1 MSKLILSGDT
11 SGTITLDAPAIA
23 GLNTMTL
30 AAATGTLSPK
40 VLSTAVS
47 ASGTSVDFTN
57 IPSWVTR
64 VTVMFQ
70 GVSLSG
76 TDNVL
81 VQIGSGSFTT
91 SGYVSTS
98 GRVKDA
104 SSANTDQSTSG
115 FICRVGL
122 AAGTLSGAMTIMQF
136 SSTAWVSNHS
146 AKMNTDEVVVGGGDI
161 SFAGAIDRVRITRT
175 GTNTFDAGSVNI
187 MYE

>member
-1 MSKLILSGDT
+1 MPM
-11 SGTITLDAPAIA
+11 TLDGSAGMTAPQGTVYN
-23 GLNTMTL
+23 GLQK
-30 AAATGTLSPK
+30 A
-40 VLSTAVS
+40 TAVG
-47 ASGTSVDFTN
+47 ASGTSIDFTN
-57 IPSWVTR
+57 IPSWVQR
-64 VTVMFQ
+64 VTIMFQ

-91 SGYVSTS
+91 SGYASTS

-104 SSANTDQSTSG
+104 SSANTDTSTSG
-115 FICRVGL
+115 FICRIGL
-122 AAGTLSGAMTIMQF
+122 AAGTLSGMLTITQLG
-136 SSTAWVSNHS
+136 SASWVSNHS

-175 GTNTFDAGSVNI
+175 GTNTFDAGNINI

>member
-1 MSKLILSGDT
+1 MPLTLDGSAGMT
-11 SGTITLDAPAIA
+11 APQGTIYN
-23 GLNTMTL
+23 GLQK
-30 AAATGTLSPK
+30 A
-40 VLSTAVS
+40 TAVS
-47 ASGTSVDFTN
+47 ASGTSIDFTN
-57 IPSWVTR
+57 IPSWVQR

-76 TDNVL
+76 TDDVL

-98 GRVKDA
+98 GRIKDGA
-104 SSANTDQSTSG
+104 SINTDQSTSG
-115 FICRVGL
+115 FICRVGDT
-122 AAGTLSGAMTIMQF
+122 AATLSGALTITQF
-136 SSTAWVSNHS
+136 SAAAWVSNHL
-146 AKMNTDEVVVGGGDI
+146 AKVSTNEIVVGGGDI

>member
-1 MSKLILSGDT
+1 MPL
-11 SGTITLDAPAIA
+11 TLDGSAGMTAPQGAIYN
-23 GLNTMTL
+23 GLQK
-30 AAATGTLSPK
+30 A
-40 VLSTAVS
+40 TAVS
-47 ASGTSVDFTN
+47 ASGTSIDFTN
-57 IPSWVTR
+57 IPSWVQR

-76 TDNVL
+76 TDNIL
-81 VQIGSGSFTT
+81 VQIGLSSFTT

-115 FICRVGL
+115 FICRIGL
-122 AAGTLSGAMTIMQF
+122 AAGTLSGALTITQIGA
-136 SSTAWVSNHS
+136 SAWVSNHS

-175 GTNTFDAGSVNI
+175 GTNTFDAGTINI